1 MNIALL
7 SLEQTPPLS
16 VPLRFFLTAP
26 LFGLLASLLLLY
38 DGPHLLMNRWYPSTL
53 ALTHLITL
61 GFITMVM
68 FGAMLQLLPVLAG
81 SPVPRPI
88 FVSSTLHILLTLG
101 TLSLASGFI
110 TGWAWMM
117 VSALILLGLSFFGF
131 IGIVAY
137 CLVNVKGRSPTMT
150 GMRFALGA
158 LVINAMLGIILGML
172 FVGVVLPLPM
182 VLTNLHLTWG
192 LIGWIGLLIISIA
205 YQVVPMFQIT
215 PQYPSYLTPWLV
227 PLVFFILFLWTP
239 LDILVHLNQL
249 PATVSQLLIGF
260 IGLGLSI
267 FALVTLNLQAHRL
280 RSIPDVTLNYWR
292 VGMIGLLFSIILWGV
307 GVFWSDLAMKPFYPV
322 LLGVIFIVGFV
333 LPVIQGM
340 LYKIVPFLVWLH
352 LQNQQL
358 EITKVISMVKIP
370 NMKQVIPDKFARR
383 QFWVYIMALGLTI
396 SAVLWPAGLS
406 DVAGIVLACSFLFL
420 GYNLYKGLWLYRSVS
435 WQIAAAKGKKSDF

>member
-1 MNIALL
+1 MNAALL
-7 SLEQTPPLS
+7 SLEQTPPLP

-38 DGPHLLMNRWYPSTL
+38 DGPHLLANRWYPATL
-53 ALTHLITL
+53 ALTHLVTL

-81 SPVPRPI
+81 SQIPRPV
-88 FVSSTLHILLTLG
+88 FFSSILHILLTLG
-101 TLSLASGFI
+101 TLSLAGGFI

-117 VSALILLGLSFFGF
+117 VSAIILLGLCFFGF

-137 CLVNVKGRSPTMT
+137 CLVYVKGRGPTIT
-150 GMRFALGA
+150 GMRFAVGA

-172 FVGVVLPLPM
+172 FVGVALPLPM

-192 LIGWIGLLIISIA
+192 LIGWVGLLIISIA

-215 PQYPSYLTPWLV
+215 PQYSSYLTPWLV
-227 PLVFFILFLWTP
+227 PLIFLILFLWTP
-239 LDILVHLNQL
+239 LDILVHINQL
-249 PATVSQLLIGF
+249 PVTVSQLLIGF

-307 GVFWSDLAMKPFYPV
+307 GVFWSDLTMKPFYPV

-340 LYKIVPFLVWLH
+340 LYKIVPFLIWLH

-358 EITKVISMVKIP
+358 DIIKVISMVKIP
-370 NMKQVIPDKFARR
+370 NMKQVIPDKLARR
-383 QFWVYIMALGLTI
+383 QFWVYLIALGLTI
-396 SAVLWPAGLS
+396 GAVLWPAGLS
-406 DVAGIVLACSFLFL
+406 NVAAIVLACSFLFL
-420 GYNLYKGLWLYRSVS
+420 GYNLYKASWLYRSVS
-435 WQIAAAKGKKSDF
+435 RQIVAYTERT